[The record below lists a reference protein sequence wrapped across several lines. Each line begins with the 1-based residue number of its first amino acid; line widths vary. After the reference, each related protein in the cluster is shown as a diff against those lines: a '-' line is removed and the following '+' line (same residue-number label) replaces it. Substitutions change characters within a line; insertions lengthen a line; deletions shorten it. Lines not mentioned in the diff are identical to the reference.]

1 MKSFYYLKYFY
12 FIARNWNIRLAAF
25 TVYHEIRGEK
35 KYQLDTIKVD
45 NLQHQ
50 KIESENLKHASI
62 YQGTNYYLIE
72 KAFEFLRIENA
83 NYSIVDLGCGK
94 GRVLI
99 VAAYYGFKKIT
110 GVDFLPSLCNEAKI
124 NLQKIKPLFLSA
136 DFEIICVD
144 AANYPIKYDDT
155 VFFFFNPFDEV
166 VMLQVVK
173 NILTSIKKNS
183 RKIYIVYVN
192 PVHKEI
198 FLSAGFEE
206 EYYFKKMSYLEFVIL
221 SKDQQ
226 AECAEQKAISE

>member
-25 TVYHEIRGEK
+25 TVYHEIKGEK
-35 KYQLDTIKVD
+35 KYQLDTIRVD

-50 KIESENLKHASI
+50 KIKSENVKHASI
-62 YQGTNYYLIE
+62 YQGTNYFIIE
-72 KAFEFLRIENA
+72 KAFDFLKNENA
-83 NYSIVDLGCGK
+83 NFHLVDFGSGK
-94 GRVLI
+94 GRIMV

-110 GVDFLPSLCNEAKI
+110 GVDFSQSLCKEAEI
-124 NLQKIKPLFLSA
+124 NIEKIKPLFPSV
-136 DFEIICVD
+136 DFKIICDD
-144 AANYPIKYDDT
+144 AVNYSIRNEDT

-173 NILTSIKKNS
+173 NILTSLKRNS

-192 PVHKEI
+192 PLHKEI

-206 EYYFKKMSYLEFVIL
+206 EYYFRKMEYLEFVIL
-221 SKDQQ
+221 SK
-226 AECAEQKAISE
+226 